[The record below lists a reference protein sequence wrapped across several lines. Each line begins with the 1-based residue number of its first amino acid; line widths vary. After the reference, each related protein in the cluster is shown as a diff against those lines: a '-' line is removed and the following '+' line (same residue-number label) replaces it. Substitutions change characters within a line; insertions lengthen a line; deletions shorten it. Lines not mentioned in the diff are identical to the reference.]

1 MNFCISN
8 MFSCAVVLLIAHFYF
23 ESVVDIVNAV
33 GGVSMKITDAEVKFL
48 YKNINR
54 KICKRYFFSRVYK
67 LLIFL
72 MKIINNFYE

>member
-1 MNFCISN
+1 MAEFLAKGNDKIN
-8 MFSCAVVLLIAHFYF
+8 VVSLRLADDQL
-23 ESVVDIVNAV
+23 V
-33 GGVSMKITDAEVKFL
+33 
-48 YKNINR
+48 KNINR